1 MKKALLMLN
10 LLVMNL
16 NLFAQVRLT
25 EVFPVNN
32 KNQFI
37 ELYSKPGSGYL
48 LDDYY
53 ILSYMKNSTTGTVTI
68 YLIDFNAGVS
78 PFTGTNS
85 YVVYSKY
92 AGDKVGSQNYVYTN
106 FNTVSSAWK
115 YTKTTTQTSFS
126 GPVANPAEDYFSDSQ
141 AEMGVFLFKK
151 MGPTATSAT
160 LVDFVTHVKDGGSQ
174 TTKHALI
181 TASLNAL
188 PSFTYAGV
196 NFSFNGVLVS
206 KAKHIIADPGSSSYN
221 LQLVN
226 CIPTWFKDNPTPW
239 SGQLINAVPT
249 WDAFG
254 FYYRQTGTR
263 VLSNIVERNYYSSV
277 EIPKES
283 LSYVN
288 LVINPKPMSSNFECY
303 ISFRY
308 LLDATIGDIRFSL
321 YLDTDMDGM
330 IDPGEPIVN
339 GLQDIVPGD
348 AAKLPLFTDGL
359 ENYYKINFSLTP
371 QSPTAQ
377 LFYPVIIKTNYVSM
391 TAGTTC
397 TFSTT
402 EQINFASDLALPVAM
417 ADFTVNYN
425 REIAKLEWHTLS
437 ENNNRG
443 FEVQRS
449 VGNPNRWYPI
459 AFLSTRAKEGNSSTA
474 IAYTY
479 DDLDLT
485 PGIVHYYR
493 LHQIDFDGKSTLSP
507 VRSIKAGNNNL
518 EMRVYPNP
526 AVGDLTVFY
535 SGTGTTSL
543 HVFNTQGQLV
553 RQMPIITGKNRLEKL
568 PRGSYVLQLRN
579 KLTGEGI
586 EKKLLVHE

>member
-1 MKKALLMLN
+1 MKKALLMQG
-10 LLVMNL
+10 LVWMML
-16 NLFAQVRLT
+16 GLSAQVRLT
-25 EVFPVNN
+25 EVFPVDG
-32 KNQFI
+32 KLQFI

-48 LDDYY
+48 LDDYFVV
-53 ILSYMKNSTTGTVTI
+53 SYMKNITTGTVTI
-68 YLIDFNAGVS
+68 YLIDFNSGVS

-92 AGDKVGSQNYVYTN
+92 AGDKIGSKDYVYTN
-106 FNTVSSAWK
+106 FSTVSSVWK
-115 YTKTTTQTSFS
+115 FTKTTAQTSFS
-126 GPVANPAEDYFSDSQ
+126 APVADPPEDYFSDSQ
-141 AEMGVFLFKK
+141 AEMGIFLFKRTS
-151 MGPTATSAT
+151 PTATSAT
-160 LVDFVTHVKDGGSQ
+160 LIDFVTHVKDGGSQ

-181 TASLNAL
+181 TTSLNAL
-188 PSFTYAGV
+188 PSFNYAGI
-196 NFSFNGVLVS
+196 NFSFNGILVS
-206 KAKHIIADPGSSSYN
+206 KAKHVIADPGSLSYN
-221 LQLVN
+221 LKLVN

-249 WDAFG
+249 WDAFS
-254 FYYRQTGTR
+254 FYYKQTGTR

-288 LVINPKPMSSNFECY
+288 LVVNPKPMSSNFECY

-308 LLDATIGDIRFSL
+308 LLDASIGDIRFSL
-321 YLDTDMDGM
+321 YQDTDKDGI

-339 GLQDIVPGD
+339 GLQDIVPGN
-348 AAKLPLFTDGL
+348 ATKLPLFTDGV

-371 QSPTAQ
+371 ESPTAQ

-397 TFSTT
+397 IFSTT
-402 EQINFASDLALPVAM
+402 EQINFASDLALPVTM
-417 ADFTVNYN
+417 GEFTVNYD

-443 FEVQRS
+443 FEIQRS
-449 VGNPNRWYPI
+449 VGNPSRWYPI
-459 AFLSTRAKEGNSSTA
+459 AFVSTHAKEGNSSTA
-474 IAYTY
+474 IAYGY
-479 DDLDLT
+479 EDLDIT

-493 LHQIDFDGKSTLSP
+493 LQQIDFDGKSTLSP
-507 VRSIKAGNNNL
+507 VRSIKAGNSNL

-526 AVGDLTVFY
+526 GVGDLTVFY
-535 SGTGTTSL
+535 SGTGATSL
-543 HVFNTQGQLV
+543 NVFNTQGQLI

-568 PRGSYVLQLRN
+568 PRGSYILKLMN
-579 KLTGEGI
+579 KVTGEAI
-586 EKKLLVHE
+586 EKKLLIHE